1 MIPVIMLAINIGALS
16 SLFLTFFYLI
26 MTCPSFEYTP
36 VIYLWM
42 VAMAII
48 CALEL
53 QRVDENDFL
62 NRMLT
67 GIQIT
72 NLSLSL
78 LINISATSIIGFKT
92 WCVRVDSENVSLTV
106 P

>member
-1 MIPVIMLAINIGALS
+1 MTPVIMLAINISALS
-16 SLFLTFFYLI
+16 SLFLTLFYLI

-36 VIYLWM
+36 AIYLWM
-42 VAMAII
+42 VAVAII
-48 CALEL
+48 YALEL
-53 QRVDENDFL
+53 QRGNEIDSL
-62 NRMLT
+62 NYMLT

-78 LINISATSIIGFKT
+78 LINIFATSIIGFKA
-92 WCVRVDSENVSLTV
+92 WCVRLDSENVSLTV